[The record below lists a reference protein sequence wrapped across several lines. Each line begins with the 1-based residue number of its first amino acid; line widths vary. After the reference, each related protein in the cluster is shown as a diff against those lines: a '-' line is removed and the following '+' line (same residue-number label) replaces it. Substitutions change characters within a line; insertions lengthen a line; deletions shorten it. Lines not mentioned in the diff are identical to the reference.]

1 MTPSLDRNPNLA
13 VAATYHREVVASLER
28 VWENVFDWEHLPWLH
43 SSTFRG
49 IERLAEDAWG
59 WRARVVLA
67 RGGDAEI
74 ELVADRATGRY
85 VARTLSGIGTGTE
98 IWTRLEP
105 KLDGAV
111 AVSIDFCVGPL
122 PNAARESIGRG
133 YVEMYTRLWD
143 EDEGMIRQREG
154 ALVRRRESSRRG
166 DAAVAEVFLGVEAE
180 LRARL
185 PIEFELGSERFRLVE
200 EAGELV
206 ARAAECPHRLGPLAP
221 CPDLEGELVCPWH
234 GYRFDA
240 SDGRELAGRKLR
252 LARAPRLSRDPATG
266 CITARAA
273 SPVEQSSHPARAGIE
288 ER

>member
-1 MTPSLDRNPNLA
+1 MQHARQVKRLLHA
-13 VAATYHREVVASLER
+13 VKR
-28 VWENVFDWEHLPWLH
+28 
-43 SSTFRG
+43 
-49 IERLAEDAWG
+49 
-59 WRARVVLA
+59 
-67 RGGDAEI
+67 
-74 ELVADRATGRY
+74 
-85 VARTLSGIGTGTE
+85 
-98 IWTRLEP
+98 
-105 KLDGAV
+105 
-111 AVSIDFCVGPL
+111 DFCIGPL

-133 YVEMYTRLWD
+133 YVQMYTRLWD
-143 EDEGMIRQREG
+143 EDEGMIHHRER

-166 DAAVAEVFLGVEAE
+166 EAALVEVFLGAEAD

-185 PIEFELGSERFRLVE
+185 PVEFELGSERFSLVE

-221 CPDLEGELVCPWH
+221 CPDAAGELVCPWH

-266 CITARAA
+266 RITARAA
-273 SPVEQSSHPARAGIE
+273 LLVEPSSCPARAVPE